1 MRNASTHH
9 GLEPTKQAAA
19 RYPDRGLADVCLR
32 PRAHAPAENT
42 KSMHSL
48 VPMQASSLIGIH
60 FPSM

>member
-42 KSMHSL
+42 KGMHSL
-48 VPMQASSLIGIH
+48 GSSLIGIH